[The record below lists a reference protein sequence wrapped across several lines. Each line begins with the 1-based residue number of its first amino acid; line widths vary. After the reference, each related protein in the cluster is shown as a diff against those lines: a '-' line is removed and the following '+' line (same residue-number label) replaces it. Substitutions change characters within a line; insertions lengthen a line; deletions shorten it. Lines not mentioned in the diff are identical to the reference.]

1 MAALAFYLFSV
12 LLLGGGTG
20 VIFSRNPVHSVLF
33 LIFSFFNAAALFIL
47 LGAEFLAMLLV
58 IVYVGAV
65 AVLFLF
71 VVMML
76 DVKPEEKRRIPF
88 RSRLQASLISF
99 FELGKIFTVFAIF
112 SLSGIFLL
120 YAAQQ
125 TWPALLQSLWTQYTL
140 LGVILFL
147 SYAFSRKIYSK
158 SLLAAA
164 VDFLSTLPLAAFLGM
179 VLLIE
184 MVFLAFGWHHL
195 AFSETYVQA
204 PIPPEDLIP
213 NTQALGKILYTE
225 YVYLF
230 QGAGLILLIAMIGAI
245 VLTHRKREGVK
256 RQNISDQ
263 LARRKEE
270 TITLVKAPIGRGI
283 E

>member
-1 MAALAFYLFSV
+1 MAAFAFYLFSV
-12 LLLGGGTG
+12 LLLGSAAA
-20 VIFSRNPVHSVLF
+20 VVFSRNPVHSVLF
-33 LIFSFFNAAALFIL
+33 LIFAFFNAAALFIL

-76 DVKPEEKRRIPF
+76 DVKPEERRKIPF
-88 RSRLQASLISF
+88 KSRLQMSLISF
-99 FELGKIFTVFAIF
+99 FELGKIFTVFVIF

-125 TWPALLQSLWTQYTL
+125 TWPVLLQDLWKQYALL
-140 LGVILFL
+140 GMVLFL
-147 SYAFSRKIYSK
+147 SYAFSRKVYSK
-158 SLLAAA
+158 SLLKATF
-164 VDFLSTLPLAAFLGM
+164 DFLSTLPLAAFLGM
-179 VLLIE
+179 ILLVE
-184 MVFLAFGWHHL
+184 MVFLAFGWRHL
-195 AFSETYVQA
+195 EFSETYIQA

-225 YVYLF
+225 YIYLF
-230 QGAGLILLIAMIGAI
+230 QGAGLILLVAMIGAI

-256 RQNISDQ
+256 RQNISEQ